1 MKFSKR
7 YSLESLS
14 LGTDEAPKGLLF
26 ANDFGVTDLSNVNI
40 VGASVDTIRQ
50 LFYGV
55 PNTVLLANIERYKQE
70 KAEFVYFAN
79 ECVTGSGRWH
89 FSSMGKNGGYRY
101 KFQNNDVGVVILF
114 GSWYEKMDKEGSHLK
129 IELSPHFISSRTTV
143 QIWDYLHHELT
154 GISRRFLDTPEPK
167 GVAVHLACDYQGF
180 NLPVD
185 FIQNF
190 TTASRTVRTFDG
202 IASLDLSNFSDA
214 VATYGG
220 DGQAKN
226 YLIGKPL
233 SIQMALYDK
242 GYEMV
247 KSDKVDHFQ
256 SEWNIYS
263 LGTYDSTQTVRR
275 IEARLHHTVIRE
287 IGLGLGL
294 EFEGFNQVADHLT
307 DIWRYALERNRLMID
322 GDNQG
327 YLHTFWQLLMQDV
340 FFYVPAKGV
349 SISRKKKEAVDPIS
363 RNITSVIGNL
373 VSIMARRNECTVRH
387 VMRQLHRLHIWPEI
401 QTYYRNRGLDDDD
414 IREQIKNGLERRRLI
429 GKAA

>member
-14 LGTDEAPKGLLF
+14 QGTEEVANGLLF

-55 PNTVLLANIERYKQE
+55 PNTALLANIERYKQE
-70 KAEFVYFAN
+70 KAEFVYFSN

-101 KFQNNDVGVVILF
+101 KFQNNDVGIVILF
-114 GSWYEKMDKEGSHLK
+114 GSWYGKMDSEGSHLK
-129 IELSPHFISSRTTV
+129 IELSPHFISSRTTA

-154 GISRRFLDTPEPK
+154 GISQRFLDNPEPK

-180 NLPVD
+180 NLPFD

-202 IASLDLSNFSDA
+202 IASLDISNFSDA

-220 DGQAKN
+220 DNQAKN

-233 SIQMALYDK
+233 AIQMALYDK

-263 LGTYDSTQTVRR
+263 LGTYDSSQTVRR

-287 IGLGLGL
+287 IGLGLDL
-294 EFEGFNQVADHLT
+294 KFEGFNQVADHLT
-307 DIWRYALERNRLMID
+307 DIWRYALERNRLMIG

-327 YLHTFWQLLMQDV
+327 YLHPFWQLLMQDV
-340 FFYVPAKGV
+340 FFYVPAQGV
-349 SISRKKKEAVDPIS
+349 SISRKKKQPLT
-363 RNITSVIGNL
+363 R
-373 VSIMARRNECTVRH
+373 
-387 VMRQLHRLHIWPEI
+387 
-401 QTYYRNRGLDDDD
+401 
-414 IREQIKNGLERRRLI
+414 
-429 GKAA
+429 